1 MIRYNMG
8 PRGRRNGHRG
18 QGILL
23 GIIGLLF
30 GAPVIAV
37 VAVALLSVAAAMI
50 GTVRGMTRI
59 IAALSPAAFSGTSLA
74 IGTAI
79 GLIWYSMRKMHE
91 GDGKEETEKEEKE
104 EKKEEEIY
112 YYTGNYMNSSK

>member
-1 MIRYNMG
+1 MYRFNMG
-8 PRGRRNGHRG
+8 PRGRMNGHRG
-18 QGILL
+18 QGIIL

-50 GTVRGMTRI
+50 GMVRGMTRI

-91 GDGKEETEKEEKE
+91 GDGKEETETEKE

-112 YYTGNYMNSSK
+112 NYTGNYMNGAK